1 MAKEGES
8 ILMLSMY
15 ENPSQRSTG
24 MLLPHYGAWTTESE
38 AGQEM
43 VQQDRVFVRKI
54 KHLSSVLG
62 T

>member
-24 MLLPHYGAWTTESE
+24 MLLPYYGAWTTESE